1 MRRLNNSHRFMF
13 GASVLALCAVAP
25 LTALAQTAGTTTE
38 DTQVEEIVVTGQR
51 AQIQSAQK
59 IKQNAEVIV
68 DSITAVDIGAL
79 PDRSVSEALQRISGI
94 TLQRTNEARD
104 PARMAA
110 EGGGVAIRG
119 LSWVRSE
126 TNGRDIFSAKNG
138 RGLSFEDVSA
148 DLLAGVDVYKNP
160 SADMIEGGI
169 GGTVNLRTRV
179 PFDQKGRLFA
189 FSGDYNYGELQKKG
203 YYSGNVIAS
212 DRWDTNI
219 GEFGAL
225 LAYSYSEVGNR
236 TNSISVDRYDPMTVN
251 GSTVYV
257 PKAMGW
263 RSVDW
268 EQKRQ
273 SLAFAAQ
280 WRPNDKFEFTLQAMG
295 SKADPKDLERAAL
308 VEQTM
313 TQENANGYTY
323 NSSGV
328 FTGGTVNNAYYTA
341 DTRAG
346 EGHKKTG
353 DIALNGKWFVND
365 AWTITGDLQYVKST
379 SKTSSLTV
387 FTQLTD
393 HKNADGTDIENDLPD
408 VTWDLTTKVPTV
420 SISGLNNTQVKSE
433 YYWAAAMD
441 HIDESEA
448 SEKVARL
455 DATYEFPEDGWLK
468 TFRFGV
474 RATDK
479 EFESRESSWNWSL
492 LSAQYWGG
500 GTPVALTDSATSN
513 LSELYTFKNFFG
525 GDVQV
530 PGYAWF
536 PSASV
541 VTNGAQNAY
550 NLLKSTETA
559 GWGWSPVTTYADANN
574 NNQNEKTYAGYGLLR
589 FGSDTPFGTN
599 MPLDGNI
606 GLRIVKTEA
615 SAGAGA
621 AVSSAPTTSCA
632 TGVIAADLAHC
643 NAAVAFGSGTLTTAG
658 ANNDYT
664 DVLPSLNLRWH
675 VTPQLQI
682 RFAASKAV
690 VRPTMVQLQPYTTL
704 GFNFASSGTTA
715 TTLWAT
721 GTGGNPNL
729 RPTKA
734 NQFDLSA
741 EWYFAPTG
749 SLTLALFRKNIKDYI
764 YTATSTET
772 YVQNGQSIDFAVT
785 RYANGSDGSV
795 QGFEIGYQQF
805 YDFLPGALSG
815 IGVQANYT
823 FIDNE
828 GGANAPASV
837 FDSTQVGAANSKL
850 PIEGMSGRSYNVAVM
865 YEKYGVSARLAY
877 NWRQRYLLTSSAANV
892 NAPVWSRDYG
902 QLDGSVFYSINK
914 QYKVGVQATNILKE
928 RTVLEVGY
936 PERVA
941 PYNWVE
947 TDRRVAFAVRAAF

>member
-1 MRRLNNSHRFMF
+1 MRRLHNSHRFMF
-13 GASVLALCAVAP
+13 GASALALCAVAP
-25 LTALAQTAGTTTE
+25 LTALAQDAQAPADTT
-38 DTQVEEIVVTGQR
+38 VEEVVVTGQR

-160 SADMIEGGI
+160 SSDMIEGGI
-169 GGTVNLRTRV
+169 GGTVNLRTRL
-179 PFDQKGRLFA
+179 PFDQKGHLLA

-212 DRWDTNI
+212 DRWDTKF

-225 LAYSYSEVGNR
+225 IAYSYSKVGNR

-251 GSTVYV
+251 GKTVYV

-295 SKADPKDLERAAL
+295 SKADPKDLERAVL
-308 VEQTM
+308 VENTM
-313 TQENANGYTY
+313 TQDNANGYTY
-323 NSSGV
+323 NSAGV
-328 FTGGTVNNAYYTA
+328 FTGGTVNNAWYTA
-341 DTRAG
+341 DTRGG
-346 EGHKKTG
+346 EAHKKTG

-365 AWTITGDLQYVKST
+365 AWTITGDLQYIKST
-379 SKTSSLTV
+379 ARDSSLTV
-387 FTQLTD
+387 FTQLAD
-393 HKNADGTDIENDLPD
+393 HKNGDGSDIEGDVPD
-408 VTWDLTTKVPTV
+408 VTWNLTTKVPTV
-420 SISGLNNTQVKSE
+420 GITGANNSYVKSE
-433 YYWAAAMD
+433 YYWGAAMD
-441 HIDESEA
+441 HISASEA
-448 SEKVARL
+448 TEKAARF
-455 DATYEFPEDGWLK
+455 DVTYAFPEDSWLK

-479 EFESRESSWNWSL
+479 EFEARESSWNWSL

-500 GTPVALTDSATSN
+500 GTPVYLDDSKTAN

-530 PGYAWF
+530 PGVAWF
-536 PSASV
+536 PVAGV
-541 VTNGAQNAY
+541 VTNGTARAY
-550 NLLKSTETA
+550 DLLKSTQTA
-559 GWGWSPVTTYADANN
+559 GWGWSPVTGYLDANN
-574 NNQNEKTYAGYGLLR
+574 NNQGEKTYAGYGLLR
-589 FGSDTPFGTN
+589 FGSDNPFGLD

-606 GLRIVKTEA
+606 GLRVVKTEA
-615 SAGAGA
+615 TAGVGSI
-621 AVSSAPTTSCA
+621 VSSAPTTACSTLGADAANCA
-632 TGVIAADLAHC
+632 IAT
-643 NAAVAFGSGTLTTAG
+643 AFGAG
-658 ANNDYT
+658 AIATSGSSNDYT
-664 DVLPSLNLRWH
+664 DVLPSLNLRLH

-690 VRPTMVQLQPYTTL
+690 VRPTMVQMQPYTTL
-704 GFNFASSGTTA
+704 GFNFTSGATSPTA
-715 TTLWAT
+715 AWAT

-749 SLTLALFRKNIKDYI
+749 SLTLAVFRKEISDYI
-764 YTATSTET
+764 YTGTNMERFT
-772 YVQNGQSIDFAVT
+772 QNGQTVDFAVT
-785 RYANGSDGSV
+785 RYYNGSEGSV

-815 IGVQANYT
+815 LGAQANYT

-837 FDSTQVGAANSKL
+837 FDGTQVAASNAKL

-865 YEKYGVSARLAY
+865 YEKYGISARLAY

-902 QLDGSVFYSINK
+902 QLDGSIFYSINK
-914 QYKVGVQATNILKE
+914 QYKIGVQATNILKE

-936 PERVA
+936 PDRVA

-947 TDRRVAFAVRAAF
+947 TDRRVAVALRASF

>member
-1 MRRLNNSHRFMF
+1 MRRLHNSHRFMF
-13 GASVLALCAVAP
+13 GASALALCAVAP
-25 LTALAQTAGTTTE
+25 LTALAQTAPTAE
-38 DTQVEEIVVTGQR
+38 ETQVEEVVVTGQR

-160 SADMIEGGI
+160 SSDMIEGGI
-169 GGTVNLRTRV
+169 GGTVNLRTRL
-179 PFDQKGRLFA
+179 PFDQKGHLLA

-212 DRWDTNI
+212 DRWDTKF

-225 LAYSYSEVGNR
+225 IAYSYGNVGNR

-251 GSTVYV
+251 GKTVYV

-280 WRPNDKFEFTLQAMG
+280 WRPNDKFEFSLQAMG
-295 SKADPKDLERAAL
+295 SKADPKDIERAVL
-308 VEQTM
+308 VENTMNQT
-313 TQENANGYTY
+313 NANGYTY
-323 NSSGV
+323 NSAGV
-328 FTGGTVNNAYYTA
+328 FTGGTVYDAQYTA

-365 AWTITGDLQYVKST
+365 AWTISGDLQYVKST

-387 FTQLTD
+387 FTQLQD
-393 HKNADGTDIENDLPD
+393 VAGVDGDLPD
-408 VTWDLTTKVPTV
+408 VNWNLGTSVPTV
-420 SISGLNNTQVKSE
+420 TTLGANNTYVQDQ
-433 YYWAAAMD
+433 YYWGAAMD
-441 HIDESEA
+441 HIDEGEA
-448 SEKVARL
+448 SEKAARL
-455 DATYEFPEDGWLK
+455 DVTYDFPEDGWLK
-468 TFRFGV
+468 SFRFGV

-479 EFESRESSWNWSL
+479 DFETRESGWNWSL

-500 GTPVALTDSATSN
+500 GTPVYLNDSRTPNLT
-513 LSELYTFKNFFG
+513 ELYTFKNFFG
-525 GDVQV
+525 GDVRV
-530 PGYAWF
+530 PGVAWF
-536 PSASV
+536 PVAGV
-541 VTNGAQNAY
+541 VTNGSQHAY
-550 NLLKSTETA
+550 DLLKNTETA
-559 GWGWSPVTTYADANN
+559 GWGWSPVTSFLDANDN
-574 NNQNEKTYAGYGLLR
+574 TQNEKTYAGYGLLR
-589 FGSDTPFGTN
+589 FGSDNLFGN

-606 GLRIVKTEA
+606 GVRVVKTEA
-615 SAGAGA
+615 SADGGSIVPSSPTCDEITSATCAAAKAFAAGGTI
-621 AVSSAPTTSCA
+621 V
-632 TGVIAADLAHC
+632 TG
-643 NAAVAFGSGTLTTAG
+643 STKS
-658 ANNDYT
+658 DYT
-664 DVLPSLNLRWH
+664 DVLPSLNLRLH
-675 VTPQLQI
+675 VTPQLQV
-682 RFAASKAV
+682 RFAASKAI
-690 VRPTMVQLQPYTTL
+690 VRPTLSQLQPYTAL
-704 GFNFASSGTTA
+704 GFDFTTSGTT
-715 TTLWAT
+715 TVYNGAT

-729 RPTKA
+729 RPIKSD
-734 NQFDLSA
+734 QFDLSA

-749 SLTLALFRKNIKDYI
+749 SLTFAVFRKNIKDYI
-764 YTATSTET
+764 FTDTGTERYTS
-772 YVQNGQSIDFAVT
+772 NGQTFDFEVM
-785 RYANGSDGSV
+785 RYYNGDKGTV

-815 IGVQANYT
+815 LGVQANYT

-828 GGANAPASV
+828 GGRNTAADVDDGNQ
-837 FDSTQVGAANSKL
+837 TGAANNAAL
-850 PIEGMSGRSYNVAVM
+850 PLEGMSSRSYNVAVM
-865 YEKYGVSARLAY
+865 YEKYGISARLAY

-902 QLDGSVFYSINK
+902 QLDGSIFYSINK
-914 QYKVGVQATNILKE
+914 QYKIGVQATNILKE
-928 RTVLEVGY
+928 RTVLEVGN
-936 PERVA
+936 PDRVA

-947 TDRRVAFAVRAAF
+947 TDRRVAVALRASF